1 MPLLFLVEDIVS
13 FPSFTLHVKAVCKF
27 HLSCSL
33 YFAKGAE
40 FLLMCPDAH
49 GSTLVWYWRGA
60 IQEIYIAVTFP
71 DLSTG
76 PPREAL
82 KAIPA

>member
-13 FPSFTLHVKAVCKF
+13 FPSFTLHVKAVCKL

-33 YFAKGAE
+33 YFAKVAE

-49 GSTLVWYWRGA
+49 GSTLVWY
-60 IQEIYIAVTFP
+60 
-71 DLSTG
+71 
-76 PPREAL
+76 
-82 KAIPA
+82 